1 MGEDKGAA
9 KTAGTVED
17 GAEFMSGAG
26 EDHPNAG
33 YDDPGATGPAPMPP
47 VFPDAAEATA
57 PVDGAANS
65 GGGDPVGDQ
74 GGGDAPGTLN
84 GKPYADNSPED
95 LAAETDRRELTVTG
109 TGATGNVVKADSI
122 KALEDDDKARASS

>member
-17 GAEFMSGAG
+17 GVEFMSGPG

-47 VFPDAAEATA
+47 VFPDAAEAEA
-57 PVDGAANS
+57 PVDGGASS
-65 GGGDPVGDQ
+65 GGDQ
-74 GGGDAPGTLN
+74 DAAGTLN

-95 LAAETDRRELTVTG
+95 LAAEVERRELTVTG
-109 TGATGNVVKADSI
+109 SGANGNVVKADSI